1 MKIGICTTDFSRRP
15 LDGLFAAIEGMGFGA
30 TQFAFDSIEESGFR
44 ADNHIEIP
52 AWIDEA
58 LPEKIAEC
66 AARHHLE
73 LTAVNGTFNMAHPD
87 RAVRE
92 EGVRR
97 FDGFARAVRT
107 MGCGMITLCSG
118 TRSRVSLW
126 TGDPAN
132 DTPEAWRDMAG
143 CMRAVCAAAEKYD
156 LTLAIETE
164 AGNIISTPERAAR
177 IMAEVGSERLKMIMD
192 CANLF
197 HAGEAKRENA
207 RAVIGHAFDVFG
219 RDVVLAHG
227 KDIAESDGIRFCAAG
242 EGIVDFP
249 YFIKRLRDANYQ
261 GVMMLHG
268 IDREDKMP
276 ACRALV
282 ESFM

>member
-1 MKIGICTTDFSRRP
+1 M
-15 LDGLFAAIEGMGFGA
+15 
-30 TQFAFDSIEESGFR
+30 
-44 ADNHIEIP
+44 
-52 AWIDEA
+52 
-58 LPEKIAEC
+58 AE
-66 AARHHLE
+66 
-73 LTAVNGTFNMAHPD
+73 
-87 RAVRE
+87 
-92 EGVRR
+92 
-97 FDGFARAVRT
+97 
-107 MGCGMITLCSG
+107 
-118 TRSRVSLW
+118 
-126 TGDPAN
+126 
-132 DTPEAWRDMAG
+132 

-177 IMAEVGSERLKMIMD
+177 IMDEVGSERLKMIMD

-197 HAGEAKRENA
+197 HIGEAKRENA

-249 YFIKRLRDANYQ
+249 YFIKRLRGVNYQ

>member
-15 LDGLFAAIEGMGFGA
+15 LDSLFATIESMGFEA
-30 TQFAFDSIEESGFR
+30 VQFAFDSIEESGFR

-52 AWIDEA
+52 AQIDES
-58 LPEKIAEC
+58 LPERIAEC
-66 AARHHLE
+66 AARHHLQ

-87 RAVRE
+87 GAVRT

-97 FDGFARAVRT
+97 FDGFARAVRA
-107 MGCGMITLCSG
+107 MGCSMITLCSG

-126 TGDPAN
+126 TGDPSNEAE
-132 DTPEAWRDMAG
+132 DAWRDMAE
-143 CMRAVCAAAEKYD
+143 CMRAVCAVAEKYG

-177 IMAEVGSERLKMIMD
+177 IMREVGSERLKMIMD

-197 HAGEAKRENA
+197 HIGEAKRENA
-207 RAVIGHAFDVFG
+207 RSVIGHAFDVFG
-219 RDVVLAHG
+219 QDVVLAHG

-249 YFIKRLRDANYQ
+249 YFIERLRGVHYQ

-268 IDREDKMP
+268 IGCEDKMP
-276 ACRALV
+276 ACRALA